1 MAQARALLEAAK
13 GHPLEAAFVL
23 GLTCGLR
30 PGELLGLKWE
40 DVDLDQG
47 VLRISRAVSRVGGT
61 VGLGPTKTP
70 S

>member
-1 MAQARALLEAAK
+1 MLLEAAK

-30 PGELLGLKWE
+30 PGELLGLKW
-40 DVDLDQG
+40 DNVDLDQG
-47 VLRISRAVSRVGGT
+47 VLRVSRAVSRDRGT
-61 VGLGPTKTP
+61 VQLGPTKTA